1 MGGSRVC
8 YKIFTT
14 FVTKKKLLQKTRS
27 NKRRPGFAGFRY
39 PLITVELPAIP
50 QQRFAPFQSLPQK
63 KVWQLLRR
71 SIAACELTK
80 IAFAIF
86 PFGSCVHFPTVL
98 ISTSGLHAKKK
109 SGSYC
114 GAAQLLAN
122 LLKLLSQF
130 SPSGRAFTFPPF

>member
-98 ISTSGLHAKKK
+98 ISIPVFAQKK
-109 SGSYC
+109 SL
-114 GAAQLLAN
+114 AATAGNLHCLAS

-130 SPSGRAFTFPPF
+130 CL